1 MNMLLYIFENR
12 IIVMFAYNDLCSLMH
27 KYWKKIDLVI
37 LPDAAERYF
46 STPLFEE

>member
-12 IIVMFAYNDLCSLMH
+12 IIVMFAYKMH